1 MVDTTW
7 DELMLLDLLAEP
19 PDSPVAQTT
28 HDRRAK
34 RQHRMRP
41 LLVRAREAARLLG
54 VSVSTL
60 RRLNAAG
67 SIPASVTVGRLKLWS
82 QRTLRLWD
90 KLGCPPRVEFE
101 RLQST
106 ETARPS

>member
-1 MVDTTW
+1 MSDA
-7 DELMLLDLLAEP
+7 ELLDLTQFDLLNEFLGV
-19 PDSPVAQTT
+19 PVAQPT
-28 HDRRAK
+28 HDRPSK
-34 RQHRMRP
+34 RRHRMRP

-90 KLGCPPRVEFE
+90 KLGCPPRAEFE
-101 RLQST
+101 RLQSR
-106 ETARPS
+106 ETARPT